1 MLRCTTY
8 VYTAMPYLVP
18 PVTPRDAFFPTPLF
32 AAQKES
38 SKVKGSFFRFARL
51 SAHGRALFE
60 NVGKKHPLFHCFY
73 LTI

>member
-18 PVTPRDAFFPTPLF
+18 PVTPRDAFFPTPLV

-38 SKVKGSFFRFARL
+38 SKVKGSFFVLRAFQPTDALSLKTLVKNTRFFIA
-51 SAHGRALFE
+51 F
-60 NVGKKHPLFHCFY
+60 
-73 LTI
+73 I